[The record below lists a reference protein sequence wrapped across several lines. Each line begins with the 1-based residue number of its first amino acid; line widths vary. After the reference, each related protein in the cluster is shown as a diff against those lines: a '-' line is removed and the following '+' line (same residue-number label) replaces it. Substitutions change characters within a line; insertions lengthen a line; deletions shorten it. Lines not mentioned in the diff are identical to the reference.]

1 MVVSLYV
8 YYFSQLLQEDLV
20 ELDHGHP
27 ASDKAN
33 IKEEVQSI
41 IEPAMAYVSAQA
53 NMGKSQNEMV
63 SEATDESVQLL
74 GACMYI
80 ISHNCFR
87 RT

>member
-20 ELDHGHP
+20 ELDHGH
-27 ASDKAN
+27 AACDKAN

-53 NMGKSQNEMV
+53 NMGK
-63 SEATDESVQLL
+63 T
-74 GACMYI
+74 
-80 ISHNCFR
+80 
-87 RT
+87 